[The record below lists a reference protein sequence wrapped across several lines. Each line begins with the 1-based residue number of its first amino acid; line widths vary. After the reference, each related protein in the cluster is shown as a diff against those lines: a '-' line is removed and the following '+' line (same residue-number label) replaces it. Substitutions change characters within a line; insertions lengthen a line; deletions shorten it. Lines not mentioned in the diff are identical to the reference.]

1 MRKVPQWARLLAWL
15 FLIIL
20 VSVVGIIYLEGYSF
34 LDALWFTI
42 VSLTAIGYGDI
53 VPVTQA
59 GKIFTMIVILFG
71 IGFVLYVLGTG
82 FAVIVEGRLSE
93 VLGRQSMQRKI
104 TKLEGHIIIC
114 GAGRVGRQVVER
126 FQHDKIPFVVIEN
139 DESVVREMREQG
151 ILVLEGDATA
161 DSTLIEAGIHRARG
175 LIAALPSDAD
185 NVFITLTCKGLNPG
199 IKVAARANRE
209 DSESKLLRA
218 GADKVIAPEAIGGR
232 RLAISILKPAT
243 VEFVETILHDHRA
256 EIEIEEIVV
265 LSQSLLVNKTIR
277 EARIQDKTGA
287 LIVAIKRENEFI
299 GVPRADEEIR
309 ANDLLIAIGTNEQL
323 TRLEAFAGGNAVDE
337 V

>member
-1 MRKVPQWARLLAWL
+1 MKKVPLWARLLACL
-15 FLIIL
+15 LLIIL
-20 VSVVGIIYLEGYSF
+20 LSVFGIKYLEGYSF
-34 LDALWFTI
+34 LDALWFTV
-42 VSLTAIGYGDI
+42 VSLTAVGYGDI
-53 VPVTQA
+53 VPVTPA
-59 GKIFTMIVILFG
+59 GKIFTMIFTLFG

-104 TKLEGHIIIC
+104 SKLDNHIIIC
-114 GAGRVGRQVVER
+114 GAGRVGREVIER

-175 LIAALPSDAD
+175 LIATLPSDAD
-185 NVFITLTCKGLNPG
+185 NVFITLTCKELNPG
-199 IKVAARANRE
+199 IKVAARASRE
-209 DSESKLLRA
+209 DSESKLMRA

-243 VEFVETILHDHRA
+243 VEFVDTILHDHRT

-265 LSQSLLVNKTIR
+265 LSESPLVNKSIR
-277 EARIQDKTGA
+277 ESRILDKTGT
-287 LIVAIKRENEFI
+287 LIIAIKREDEFI

-309 ANDLLIAIGTNEQL
+309 ANDLLIAIGTGEQL
-323 TRLEAFAGGNAVDE
+323 TKLEAYAGGNAVKE